1 MHCDVVSLN
10 MLILEIC
17 NCPQLDGVLFFPP
30 ERRRGRGFW
39 VMRHRIV
46 CGQAVCLIYVFC

>member
-17 NCPQLDGVLFFPP
+17 NCPQLDGVLFSLLKG
-30 ERRRGRGFW
+30 EGG
-39 VMRHRIV
+39 
-46 CGQAVCLIYVFC
+46 GGSG